1 MKNLLLTLAV
11 LFGLLLIGCQDS
23 SLVDPI
29 QDTGLQKT
37 DNPSI
42 TTGTILLEGTL
53 VLPGDFQ
60 TYYTIEGQIDYSHGV
75 VQLDPAPPALQY
87 YVAISLSASANL
99 TDGVDRASISS
110 TSNDHVYVSEDGILI
125 LEKVFEVVGNND
137 QLSLICK
144 FLVTTDGI
152 GLSEMFLVQGYV
164 NPGSGLNKNIGPE
177 PVTVPPVVNNIN

>member
-29 QDTGLQKT
+29 QDKGLQKT
-37 DNPSI
+37 DGPFV
-42 TTGTILLEGTL
+42 TMGTILLEGTL

-60 TYYTIEGQIDYSHGV
+60 SYYTIEGQIEYTHEL
-75 VQLDPAPPALQY
+75 VQLDPAPPAPQY
-87 YVAISLSASANL
+87 YVALGLSVRANL
-99 TDGVDRASISS
+99 TDGFDRLSISTS
-110 TSNDHVYVSEDGILI
+110 SNDHVYVSEDGILI

-164 NPGSGLNKNIGPE
+164 DPGSGLNKNI
-177 PVTVPPVVNNIN
+177 

>member
-29 QDTGLQKT
+29 QDAGLQKT
-37 DNPSI
+37 DNPSV

-60 TYYTIEGQIDYSHGV
+60 SYYTIEGQINYTHEV
-75 VQLDPAPPALQY
+75 VQLDPAPPAPQY
-87 YVAISLSASANL
+87 YVAIILSARADL
-99 TDGVDRASISS
+99 TDGVDRLNISTS
-110 TSNDHVYVSEDGILI
+110 SNDHVYVSEDGILI

-152 GLSEMFLVQGYV
+152 GLSEMFLVEGYV
-164 NPGSGLNKNIGPE
+164 SPRSGLNKNISPE
-177 PVTVPPVVNNIN
+177 PVTVPPVIKNLN